1 MNIFERVLMYAV
13 FNVIIPAVVLNV
25 AYPGVNPFPF
35 LVLLAAAVGIITFIE
50 HRAFDRQ
57 YNHLLEDAEA
67 FGKVVRQLWQDD
79 SLMATALWKKVH
91 PNCPPPWHRPP
102 EEE

>member
-1 MNIFERVLMYAV
+1 MY
-13 FNVIIPAVVLNV
+13 VVLVVAAPSVALSV
-25 AYPGVNPFPF
+25 AYPGVNPIPF
-35 LVLLAAAVGIITFIE
+35 LVVLAVVVGVVTFLE

-67 FGKVVRQLWQDD
+67 FGKVVRQMWRDD
-79 SLMATALWKKVH
+79 SLAATALWRKVH
-91 PNCPPPWHRPP
+91 PQCPPPWHQPP